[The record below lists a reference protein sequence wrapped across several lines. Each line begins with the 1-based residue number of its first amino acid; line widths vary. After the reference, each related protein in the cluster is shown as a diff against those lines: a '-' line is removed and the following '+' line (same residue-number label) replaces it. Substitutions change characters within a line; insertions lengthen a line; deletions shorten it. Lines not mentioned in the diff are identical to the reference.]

1 MTHPNHQ
8 RRLRRYAAKHPPARV
23 LLFHPDGTM
32 VVETLATHDVHGLTV
47 LRETIPATL
56 ASLRS
61 WLGY

>member
-1 MTHPNHQ
+1 MTHYQ
-8 RRLRRYAAKHPPARV
+8 RRLRRYADKHPPARV

-47 LRETIPATL
+47 LRETIPATFD
-56 ASLRS
+56 SLRA